1 MRDVFNSWLAV
12 LGIVVL
18 AVLIVA
24 VERQVRRSSAH
35 SSMPHRQARVAANEA
50 LRRRLASKFVVP
62 VVERKQELERIRE

>member
-1 MRDVFNSWLAV
+1 MREVFNSWLAV

-24 VERQVRRSSAH
+24 LERQVRRSWAH
-35 SSMPHRQARVAANEA
+35 FSMSRRQARVVANEA

-62 VVERKQELERIRE
+62 VGERKQELERIRE